1 MGSGK
6 KFEIVDDYHDPNNAH
21 RILANAWIGTSE
33 FRVMDIDSESESDSK
48 ELLRSERE
56 RSRRKFDQ
64 TRVIG
69 AISSLSA
76 RLRAPEVPCDPGRGR
91 ALSGDA
97 CIESALS
104 LPARA
109 SGWIEGS
116 RKFESHGSRSEL
128 CASAMSVTV
137 VCFCCLP

>member
-1 MGSGK
+1 MKESAPDAEKGALHTTSRRRRQTLIGGRRTTIGTYVGSGK

-56 RSRRKFDQ
+56 QSRRKFDQ

-76 RLRAPEVPCDPGRGR
+76 R
-91 ALSGDA
+91 
-97 CIESALS
+97 
-104 LPARA
+104 
-109 SGWIEGS
+109 
-116 RKFESHGSRSEL
+116 H
-128 CASAMSVTV
+128 
-137 VCFCCLP
+137 